1 VIEEC
6 WTRPNYQI
14 TRRPDRQIP
23 VWYIDEF
30 MLSLNLARIR
40 TAQERFE
47 FVYQPEAFPDKGES
61 VGVVAPIKL
70 AFDIYKDKDQFRL
83 VGGVQT
89 TLELMCSRC
98 LEPFTL
104 PIDASFD
111 LRYHPHALN
120 TGEGEREVEED
131 DLTTAFYENEAID
144 LGQLMAEQF
153 YLALPMKPLCREG
166 CKGLCPACGTNLN
179 RATCIC
185 KRGWED
191 PRFAVL
197 KKLIAD
203 S

>member
-1 VIEEC
+1 L
-6 WTRPNYQI
+6 NSNHQI
-14 TRRPDRQIP
+14 F
-23 VWYIDEF
+23 VWYIGEF

-47 FVYQPEAFPDKGES
+47 YVYKPEAFPDKGES
-61 VGVVAPIKL
+61 FRVVTPINL
-70 AFDIYKDKDQFRL
+70 AFDIFKDKEQFRL
-83 VGGVQT
+83 AGRVQA

-104 PIDASFD
+104 PVDASFD

-120 TGEGEREVEED
+120 AGEGEREVEED
-131 DLTTAFYENEAID
+131 DLTTAFYENETLD
-144 LGQLMAEQF
+144 LGQLMVEQF
-153 YLALPMKPLCREG
+153 YLALPMKPLCSEG
-166 CKGLCPACGTNLN
+166 CKGLCPTCGTNHN
-179 RATCIC
+179 RATCEC

-197 KKLIAD
+197 RKLKAE

>member
-1 VIEEC
+1 VPDTAQLPDPPII
-6 WTRPNYQI
+6 RSPNS
-14 TRRPDRQIP
+14 
-23 VWYIDEF
+23 VWYIEEF

-61 VGVVAPIKL
+61 FGVVAPIKL
-70 AFDIYKDKDQFRL
+70 AFDIFKDKDQFRL

-104 PIDASFD
+104 PVDATFD

-131 DLTTAFYENEAID
+131 DLTTAFYENETID

-153 YLALPMKPLCREG
+153 YLALPMKPLCGEG
-166 CKGLCPACGTNLN
+166 CKGLCPTCGTNLN
-179 RATCIC
+179 RATCTC
-185 KRGWED
+185 TRGWED

-197 KKLIAD
+197 RKLKAD